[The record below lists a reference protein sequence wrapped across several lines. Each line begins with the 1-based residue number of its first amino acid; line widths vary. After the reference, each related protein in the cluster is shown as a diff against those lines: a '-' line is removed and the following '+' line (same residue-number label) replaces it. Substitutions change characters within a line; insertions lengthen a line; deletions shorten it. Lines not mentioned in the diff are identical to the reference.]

1 MSSSLQPTFIQK
13 LLAWFVHLFTASGL
27 LAGFMALLAMQNQD
41 VRQAMLWL
49 ILAFVIDGIDGTF
62 ARMFM
67 VTEVLPNMDGRT
79 IDYVVDFFNFA
90 IVPAYIFY
98 QSDLVLVEA
107 RLPLTAVIL
116 LVSAVYYGKT
126 GMVSEDKYFI
136 GFPVLWNIVV
146 YYLIFVFT
154 WPDWLNV
161 LTIIFFAV
169 AHLVPLKYIYP
180 SQAHRWKLASSI
192 IAALFFIL
200 MCVTV
205 YFYPEKYFWFSTL
218 SVIAL
223 IYFGALTF
231 LEQWGPPRKVK

>member
-1 MSSSLQPTFIQK
+1 
-13 LLAWFVHLFTASGL
+13 
-27 LAGFMALLAMQNQD
+27 
-41 VRQAMLWL
+41 
-49 ILAFVIDGIDGTF
+49 
-62 ARMFM
+62 
-67 VTEVLPNMDGRT
+67 
-79 IDYVVDFFNFA
+79 
-90 IVPAYIFY
+90 
-98 QSDLVLVEA
+98 LVLVEA

-169 AHLVPLKYIYP
+169 AHFVPLKYIYP